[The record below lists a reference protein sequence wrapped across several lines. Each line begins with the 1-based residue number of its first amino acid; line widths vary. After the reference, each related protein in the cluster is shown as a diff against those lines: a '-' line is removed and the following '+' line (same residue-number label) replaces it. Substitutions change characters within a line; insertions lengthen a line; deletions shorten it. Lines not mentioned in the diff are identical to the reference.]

1 MCRTVG
7 AISKKYY
14 WFICKAVICI
24 VCERGLKSA
33 VRIISFRRLLRICL
47 FFCVDGFSVNNRFF
61 RRCWRFS
68 TAYWLIISLFV
79 WFRYVKN
86 RVKMRWWLVGIF
98 RILFVCGWR
107 VGLSVN
113 KDGVLMFSFIRLINY
128 VLNCSEV
135 VYCWCGAVKIE
146 FSFNSSNLLV
156 GRNKVMIFFYSVFN
170 DSLINAFY
178 CIIFSL
184 I

>member
-1 MCRTVG
+1 
-7 AISKKYY
+7 
-14 WFICKAVICI
+14 
-24 VCERGLKSA
+24 
-33 VRIISFRRLLRICL
+33 
-47 FFCVDGFSVNNRFF
+47 
-61 RRCWRFS
+61 
-68 TAYWLIISLFV
+68 
-79 WFRYVKN
+79 
-86 RVKMRWWLVGIF
+86 MRWWLVGIF

-107 VGLSVN
+107 VGLLVN

-128 VLNCSEV
+128 VLNYSKV

-156 GRNKVMIFFYSVFN
+156 GKNKVMIFFYSVFN